1 MGGDLSANRCEL
13 HFSLFIFHLNT
24 LPNMSEKNLK
34 VYYTIKDV
42 AEIVGVTE
50 PTLRFWETEFPHIK
64 PKTTANKV
72 RQYTMKE
79 IDDIKV
85 IYNLIRVRGFKIAAA
100 KKMLHTNRSGV
111 DKTDK
116 VLRKLQDI
124 KSELLALKTQLDII
138 V

>member
-1 MGGDLSANRCEL
+1 MA
-13 HFSLFIFHLNT
+13 
-24 LPNMSEKNLK
+24 EKNLK

-64 PKTTANKV
+64 PETTANKV

>member
-1 MGGDLSANRCEL
+1 
-13 HFSLFIFHLNT
+13 
-24 LPNMSEKNLK
+24 MSEKNLK

-100 KKMLHTNRSGV
+100 RTILTKNRKGV
-111 DKTDK
+111 DTNAE
-116 VLRKLQDI
+116 VLERLMSIRTELQ
-124 KSELLALKTQLDII
+124 ALKKQLDYMQ
-138 V
+138 

>member
-1 MGGDLSANRCEL
+1 MGFLYNR
-13 HFSLFIFHLNT
+13 SLFVIHSKT

-100 KKMLHTNRSGV
+100 KKMLHANRSGV

-116 VLRKLQDI
+116 VLRKLQDV
-124 KSELLALKTQLDII
+124 KTELLALKTQLDII

>member
-1 MGGDLSANRCEL
+1 
-13 HFSLFIFHLNT
+13 
-24 LPNMSEKNLK
+24 MSEKNLK

-124 KSELLALKTQLDII
+124 KAELLALNTQLDVI

>member
-1 MGGDLSANRCEL
+1 
-13 HFSLFIFHLNT
+13 
-24 LPNMSEKNLK
+24 
-34 VYYTIKDV
+34 
-42 AEIVGVTE
+42 
-50 PTLRFWETEFPHIK
+50 
-64 PKTTANKV
+64 
-72 RQYTMKE
+72 MKE